1 MRWKGDDDAVILI
14 LVLAPEGSWI
24 ILCDHEKVLRHLFW
38 ADLGFVSCRAL
49 SPSCGRP
56 TPGSPPTLGRPEA
69 LKLSSRRRLDAGFV

>member
-38 ADLGFVSCRAL
+38 ADLAL
-49 SPSCGRP
+49 YHVGP
-56 TPGSPPTLGRPEA
+56 
-69 LKLSSRRRLDAGFV
+69 